1 MLKTV
6 STQLALASDTL
17 PEVLAKGNTTGGTDL
32 AVSAGDDITLAD
44 NSKVIFGAGSDLQIY
59 SDGSTGQVTGDVNVT
74 GSGTFSNKV
83 GIGTTSPAAANK
95 VQVNLATNTVTTG
108 SPVDSSLFSITG
120 GTPTVGDGVSL
131 QITNLSGAKE
141 TGWRI
146 SAVTASA
153 NNGDLVFNGYAGGS
167 DYPERMRI
175 NGSTGALTNVA
186 NAYDDFSQTFGNA
199 SALPYGIYVS
209 FSGAAPNNNTQVFM
223 TCNDTSGQKFGLKS
237 NGGLANYQA
246 NDANLSD
253 EREKNQFG
261 LLDSTSDCVRNWE
274 VVKYLYKDED
284 QTHPHKYGVIAQQVA
299 SHCPEVITNWVK
311 VKGADE
317 VLWVDGD
324 DLPEGVSVGDVKTEA
339 VEQVDRIGVK
349 EQQMFWMLVKS
360 HQEVLDTINTL
371 KARVEALESK

>member
-44 NSKVIFGAGSDLQIY
+44 NSKVIFGAGSDLSVY
-59 SDGSTGQVTGDVNVT
+59 SDGTTGQVTGNVSVT
-74 GSGTFSNKV
+74 GV
-83 GIGTTSPAAANK
+83 
-95 VQVNLATNTVTTG
+95 
-108 SPVDSSLFSITG
+108 
-120 GTPTVGDGVSL
+120 
-131 QITNLSGAKE
+131 
-141 TGWRI
+141 
-146 SAVTASA
+146 
-153 NNGDLVFNGYAGGS
+153 
-167 DYPERMRI
+167 
-175 NGSTGALTNVA
+175 LTNVA
-186 NAYDDFSQTFGNA
+186 NVYDGFSQNFGNA

-209 FSGAAPNNNTQVFM
+209 VSGAAPNNNTSVFI

-299 SHCPEVITNWVK
+299 SHCPEVITDWVK

-360 HQEVLDTINTL
+360 HQEVLDTITTL